1 MAEPT
6 DSREKIIQAAI
17 EVLRERGPA
26 QMSGREVA
34 RRAGVSVSLINHH
47 FDGVEG
53 MMQAA
58 LQLFFS
64 ELAQVEAEW
73 RPRLKTED
81 RPIAAI
87 LADAGE
93 VGLSLCRKWQA
104 LLRYNLKMI
113 AEGGG
118 ISAPMMPGVQE
129 ALIAGWTKPIA
140 ERTGLDI
147 RRVRL
152 RFHSGVAHVARLATA
167 SPKDVRELIGEPHA
181 SDEVVDTVLLEHVRD
196 LAYFVVCE
204 VPEEAQ

>member
-26 QMSGREVA
+26 QLSGREVA

-81 RPIAAI
+81 RPVAAI

-93 VGLSLCRKWQA
+93 VGLTLCRKWQA

-118 ISAPMMPGVQE
+118 ISAPMLPGVQE

-140 ERTGLDI
+140 ERTGLDVQ
-147 RRVRL
+147 RVRL

-181 SDEVVDTVLLEHVRD
+181 SDQTVDEALLAHVRD
-196 LAYFVVCE
+196 LAYFVVSE
-204 VPEEAQ
+204 TPEPPQ

>member
-1 MAEPT
+1 MAEGS

-26 QMSGREVA
+26 QLSGREVA

-47 FDGVEG
+47 FDGVDG
-53 MMQAA
+53 MMEAS

-64 ELAQVEAEW
+64 ELARVEGEW
-73 RPRLKTED
+73 RPRLATEE
-81 RPIAAI
+81 RPVAEI
-87 LADAGE
+87 LSDAGA
-93 VGLSLCRKWQA
+93 VGLRLCRKWQA
-104 LLRYNLKMI
+104 LLRYNLKRI

-118 ISAPMMPGVQE
+118 IAAPMMPGVQE

-147 RRVRL
+147 QRVRL
-152 RFHSGVAHVARLATA
+152 RFHSGVAHIARLATA

-181 SDEVVDTVLLEHVRD
+181 SDEEVDAALLDHVRD
-196 LAYFVVCE
+196 LAHFVVS
-204 VPEEAQ
+204 EAPKLSS

>member
-1 MAEPT
+1 MAEAT

-26 QMSGREVA
+26 QLSGREVA

-58 LQLFFS
+58 LQLFFG
-64 ELAQVEAEW
+64 ELAEVEAEW
-73 RPRLKTED
+73 RPRLKTEE

-93 VGLSLCRKWQA
+93 VGLKLCRKWQA

-118 ISAPMMPGVQE
+118 ISAPMLPGVQE

-181 SDEVVDTVLLEHVRD
+181 SDDAVDTVLLEHVRD

-204 VPEEAQ
+204 VPEGAR

>member
-26 QMSGREVA
+26 QLSGREVA

-53 MMQAA
+53 MMQAS

-64 ELAQVEAEW
+64 ELAEVEAEW

-93 VGLSLCRKWQA
+93 VGLRLCRKWQA

-140 ERTGLDI
+140 ERTGMDVQGI
-147 RRVRL
+147 RL
-152 RFHSGVAHVARLATA
+152 RFHAGVAHVARLATA

-181 SDEVVDTVLLEHVRD
+181 SDQTVDEVLLRHVRD

-204 VPEEAQ
+204 APETAQ